1 MPTMRNAAMLL
12 ATMTGGCAP
21 MVASAETP
29 PLEGTAWTL
38 SSLPGHDLGSSSAPT
53 LRFEDGRASGSDGCN
68 RYSMPFVVK
77 GGRLDLSGPAMS
89 TEMACA
95 PEVMKRAAAYV
106 AALQG
111 STGYR
116 IRDGQL
122 ELLGDD
128 GSVRL
133 TLAARSQ
140 SLTGTS
146 WRASGINNGKKAVA
160 SVVLGSEVTI
170 AFGPDGR
177 ASGSAGCNSFT
188 AGYEASA
195 PQLKFTAPAS
205 TRKMCANAEVM
216 RQEQAF
222 LAALQTVATMRFE
235 GDRLELRRA
244 DGALAVALMRDK
256 GK

>member
-1 MPTMRNAAMLL
+1 
-12 ATMTGGCAP
+12 MT
-21 MVASAETP
+21 ASAEKPT
-29 PLEGTAWTL
+29 LEGTAWTL
-38 SSLPGHDLGSSSAPT
+38 SSLPGHEPGSTSAPT

-68 RYSMPFVVK
+68 RYAMPYALE

-95 PEVMKRAAAYV
+95 PEVMQRAAAYL
-106 AALQG
+106 AALRG

-116 IRDGQL
+116 VKDGQL
-122 ELLGDD
+122 ELLGED
-128 GSVRL
+128 GRVRL
-133 TLAARSQ
+133 TLAAQSQ
-140 SLTGTS
+140 TLAGTS
-146 WRASGINNGKKAVA
+146 WRASGINNGKGGVT

-188 AGYEASA
+188 AGYETSA
-195 PQLKFTAPAS
+195 LQVRFTAPAS
-205 TRKMCANAEVM
+205 TRRMCASEEVM

-222 LAALQTVATMRFE
+222 LAALPTVATMRIE

-244 DGALAVALMRDK
+244 DGALAVVLTRDK
-256 GK
+256 GR